1 MITRPHFSQ
10 VQTAEKEVCELS
22 DSSPAKKKRAHSLSA
37 QEIALHKALNRPDFP
52 HYLLITS
59 PPVDLWNLFSKTLKA
74 ARNVFHVT
82 PSKLDFNN
90 YFLLQLAT
98 PQQWTNTLHMIVLMH
113 VLGERHKSVLLMH
126 NSAFTTP
133 ELTSLMLSKDRQ
145 FQAATIVLT
154 SRTQENPGRRFF
166 RYGTTS
172 GPGHLFKWVD
182 EANSEELGLLADR
195 QAMLE
200 QDLAQLKQDVLDL
213 KTDISEILDVL
224 ESIRSNA

>member
-1 MITRPHFSQ
+1 M
-10 VQTAEKEVCELS
+10 E
-22 DSSPAKKKRAHSLSA
+22 
-37 QEIALHKALNRPDFP
+37 N
-52 HYLLITS
+52 
-59 PPVDLWNLFSKTLKA
+59 
-74 ARNVFHVT
+74 
-82 PSKLDFNN
+82 
-90 YFLLQLAT
+90 
-98 PQQWTNTLHMIVLMH
+98 
-113 VLGERHKSVLLMH
+113 
-126 NSAFTTP
+126 
-133 ELTSLMLSKDRQ
+133 
-145 FQAATIVLT
+145 TIVLT